1 MHHSSLLS
9 GDINMKIILGTLIT
23 SYSVLNLPVHSVYFL
38 AGIFLILTLTLKVT
52 SDFWNKNL
60 QDRRQSEK
68 RNIERESTQ
77 TL

>member
-1 MHHSSLLS
+1 
-9 GDINMKIILGTLIT
+9 MKITLGTLIT
-23 SYSVLNLPVHSVYFL
+23 SYSVLNLPAHSVYFL

-77 TL
+77 AL